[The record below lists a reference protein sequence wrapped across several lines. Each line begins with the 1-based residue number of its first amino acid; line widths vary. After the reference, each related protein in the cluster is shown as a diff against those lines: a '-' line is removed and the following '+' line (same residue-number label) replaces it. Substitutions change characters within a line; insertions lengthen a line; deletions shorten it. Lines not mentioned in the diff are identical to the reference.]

1 MIEKAYSIFMIY
13 KKRRRREITRITVV
27 YDDVHRTE
35 KSDVFCVFCCCVFF
49 IITQQPSSRVRQLTP
64 KTVVHLKM
72 IGMMVKVKEVK
83 TRSELEKIITEQEI
97 QIAEQEKNIE
107 FLEMENERVK
117 KALTDALVR
126 YYILFCG
133 FVTF

>member
-1 MIEKAYSIFMIY
+1 
-13 KKRRRREITRITVV
+13 
-27 YDDVHRTE
+27 
-35 KSDVFCVFCCCVFF
+35 
-49 IITQQPSSRVRQLTP
+49 
-64 KTVVHLKM
+64 M

-83 TRSELEKIITEQEI
+83 TRSELEKIISEQEI